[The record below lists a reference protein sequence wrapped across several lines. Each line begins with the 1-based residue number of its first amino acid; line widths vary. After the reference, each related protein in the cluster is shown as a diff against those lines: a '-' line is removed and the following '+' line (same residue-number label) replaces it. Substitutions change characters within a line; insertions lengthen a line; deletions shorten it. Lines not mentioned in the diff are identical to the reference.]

1 MAAHQ
6 NLRLW
11 EKLGIDLSPLVP
23 ETYQEY
29 LPVIEDAFTF
39 FLDRLSLKRVAEVL
53 AGQFNL
59 PQDAGMPERLVTL
72 LGQFPTLQKLA
83 QIMARDRRLAPPLR
97 RRLQLL
103 ESMEA
108 VTPLSN
114 IKSIIQNELG
124 HRIASRLQFAACALA
139 EASVAVV
146 VPFCVPAQKAT
157 KPIEGVLKV
166 LKPGIAERLEEE
178 LEIWSALAPYLDGR
192 CAHYRLPSLNYADT
206 LEAIKDLLLDSQV
219 FIA

>member
-1 MAAHQ
+1 MAAHR

-23 ETYQEY
+23 EIYQEY

-53 AGQFNL
+53 AGQLNL
-59 PQDAGMPERLVTL
+59 SQDASMPERLVTL

-103 ESMEA
+103 ESMES

-124 HRIASRLQFAACALA
+124 HRTASRLQFEARALA
-139 EASVAVV
+139 EASVAVI
-146 VPFCVPAQKAT
+146 VPFSVPEQKAA
-157 KPIEGVLKV
+157 KPIEVVLKV
-166 LKPGIAERLEEE
+166 L
-178 LEIWSALAPYLDGR
+178 
-192 CAHYRLPSLNYADT
+192 
-206 LEAIKDLLLDSQV
+206 
-219 FIA
+219 

>member
-1 MAAHQ
+1 MTAHQ

-11 EKLGIDLSPLVP
+11 EKLGIDLSPLIP
-23 ETYQEY
+23 EIYQEY

-53 AGQFNL
+53 AGQLNL

-97 RRLQLL
+97 RHLQLL

-124 HRIASRLQFAACALA
+124 HRIASRLQFAARALA

-146 VPFCVPAQKAT
+146 VPFCVPEKAT
-157 KPIEGVLKV
+157 KPITY
-166 LKPGIAERLEEE
+166 R
-178 LEIWSALAPYLDGR
+178 R
-192 CAHYRLPSLNYADT
+192 CT
-206 LEAIKDLLLDSQV
+206 
-219 FIA
+219 